1 MLKKSLF
8 IFSFILL
15 LMLVARFEWANWFRK
30 LGFTSMIRPG
40 GEKELPLK
48 NVYLSKNIL
57 DSYKIKVSSEAAVVV
72 DTKKGEVLLEKNM
85 EEQLPIASLSKLMS
99 VLVFLESKTPLTDSV
114 TITRED
120 AKKSGFADLRMGET
134 FTCQDLLHAC
144 LMSSSNRGARAL
156 ARASG
161 LTPPNFVKRMNR
173 KAKELG
179 LKKTFFFEPTGLS
192 EENKSTALDCAKL
205 LYYALQDSIVAS
217 ISGKTTHRFVSLDR
231 SKRVHQI
238 RSTNRLLFGSKNK
251 NVKGGKTGYNG
262 ASGWCLGVMVADTT
276 GKEVVAVVLGAPDK
290 RTRYKDIRTMVE
302 WCMQTD
308 KKPIRKS

>member
-1 MLKKSLF
+1 LLKRSLF

-30 LGFTSMIRPG
+30 MGFTSMIRPG
-40 GEKELPLK
+40 GAKELPLK

-57 DSYKIKVSSEAAVVV
+57 ESYKVKVGSEAAVVV

-85 EEQLPIASLSKLMS
+85 EKQLPIASLSKLMS
-99 VLVFLESKTPLTDSV
+99 VLVFLESKTPLSDSV

-120 AKKSGFADLRMGET
+120 AKKSGFADLRVGEK
-134 FTCQDLLHAC
+134 FTCDDLLHAC
-144 LMSSSNRGARAL
+144 LMSSSNRAARAL

-179 LKKTFFFEPTGLS
+179 LKKTVFYEPTGLS

-205 LYYALQDSIVAS
+205 LYFALQDSIIAS
-217 ISGKTTHRFVSLDR
+217 ISEKTTHRFVSLDR
-231 SKRVHQI
+231 SRTAHQI
-238 RSTNRLLFGSKNK
+238 RSTNRLLFGTK

-262 ASGWCLGVMVADTT
+262 VSGWCLGVMVEDTS

-308 KKPIRKS
+308 KETIRKS